1 VASSIRVD
9 LASGSMCLGGQRTM
23 ARRRRQR
30 AQQRAHNDIW
40 TCLALLLQ
48 AARRASNGVIQF
60 YDTQIPTH
68 TSTTSHAEQQTR
80 TRLCRNETVK
90 PLPPA
95 RLLSKQG
102 SRRRSGLVVF
112 PTCSSDYI
120 LRPGRGT
127 VSYARSRQLQTSLPW
142 KVGLWSRRVGWV

>member
-1 VASSIRVD
+1 VPWWTTDDSQEVAES
-9 LASGSMCLGGQRTM
+9 T
-23 ARRRRQR
+23 RRHLDMSR
-30 AQQRAHNDIW
+30 APIPKR
-40 TCLALLLQ
+40 
-48 AARRASNGVIQF
+48 ARRASDGVIQF

-68 TSTTSHAEQQTR
+68 TSIATHPELSNSHEAAKQQTVSKE
-80 TRLCRNETVK
+80 CRNETVK

-142 KVGLWSRRVGWV
+142 KVGLWSRRVGWVVEPTLRG

>member
-1 VASSIRVD
+1 MWDNVCSTGAFSRRLARWTCEVASSTRVE
-9 LASGSMCLGGQRTM
+9 LASGPMCLGGQRTM
-23 ARRRRQR
+23 ARTWQR
-30 AQQRAHNDIW
+30 AQQSAHNDIW

-68 TSTTSHAEQQTR
+68 TSITSHAEQQTISKE
-80 TRLCRNETVK
+80 CRNETVK

-112 PTCSSDYI
+112 PTCSSDDI

-127 VSYARSRQLQTSLPW
+127 VS
-142 KVGLWSRRVGWV
+142 